1 MRVVSTVSVLTVS
14 WRRRGRRE
22 HVCGLRYN
30 TLHFRP
36 WIQIANSSI
45 SVPWGVPWDAGFV
58 ILSIDLVKISLF
70 AQPNYQFPFRTTLSH
85 DGVRRRLQASSTL
98 SDSRTTSH
106 DIARHG
112 TADRHA
118 QLLSSSQT
126 SRGSCT
132 DPRYKARATS
142 AKNHAQAH
150 AARSRYP
157 LAHPRPHP
165 AFRKPSPPASA
176 RPDHHRSRSER
187 LRAAQRRCRS
197 TWSRRR
203 LRGSCDAAERPTDL
217 SFRSRPASSG
227 RLPVSRRGGGS
238 ARSCGRAA

>member
-1 MRVVSTVSVLTVS
+1 MTLDNAVPSRIGGS
-14 WRRRGRRE
+14 
-22 HVCGLRYN
+22 
-30 TLHFRP
+30 LHFPP
-36 WIQIANSSI
+36 WIQMHPHQF
-45 SVPWGVPWDAGFV
+45 SVTWGVPWDADLV
-58 ILSIDLVKISLF
+58 ILSIALVKTSLF
-70 AQPNYQFPFRTTLSH
+70 TTLNYQFPFWETLSH

-165 AFRKPSPPASA
+165 APRKPCPPSSA
-176 RPDHHRSRSER
+176 RPNHHWSRIKR
-187 LRAAQRRCRS
+187 PPAARRGCRS
-197 TWSRRR
+197 TRRPSRLLSGLAAPR
-203 LRGSCDAAERPTDL
+203 LPSDL
-217 SFRSRPASSG
+217 SFDAHPSRSG
-227 RLPVSRRGGGS
+227 R
-238 ARSCGRAA
+238 A